1 MKLPCRLI
9 KWFSIP
15 LAVDE
20 NIHFQNSLLSNCL
33 IVNIA
38 LCWKWYVFVFPWC
51 LVKFTKFSVSYR
63 MLIIWSLPFFFF
75 FFTDQSLPMK
85 TLGSFSWPQGL
96 HPLLHHPQNPVTMS
110 RSYGTHPSASHVS
123 LALCYPFTELECL
136 RGLRAAVMK
145 PVAGIFSPVSG
156 FVPWLCGGVTA
167 GTHR

>member
-1 MKLPCRLI
+1 MVFNPISSRREYPFSKFSFIKL
-9 KWFSIP
+9 F
-15 LAVDE
+15 
-20 NIHFQNSLLSNCL
+20 NSEYCPVLEVVCLCVSLMSSKVHQIFCFLSNADYL
-33 IVNIA
+33 IFA
-38 LCWKWYVFVFPWC
+38 
-51 LVKFTKFSVSYR
+51 
-63 MLIIWSLPFFFF
+63 FFFF

-136 RGLRAAVMK
+136 RGQRAAVMK
-145 PVAGIFSPVSG
+145 PVPGIFSPVSG